1 MASAWKTEFSPEP
14 EPETA
19 IVPAGAVADAAG
31 EPSDYSQSSSSD
43 EDETDLPPGPID
55 PERCTMGGPGYQGG
69 AAQAAVTFYVTAKD
83 ARGTRIREGGA
94 YVVVR
99 VTPGT
104 SARAAGA
111 EPVSPD
117 VRDAGDGTYICT
129 YSVPARGD
137 YEVRRTLCFRSLT
150 CVCARCLLLPVLPW
164 LLHLRAACCNETSN
178 AKHAPGADG
187 AGRAWRG
194 GP

>member
-1 MASAWKTEFSPEP
+1 
-14 EPETA
+14 
-19 IVPAGAVADAAG
+19 
-31 EPSDYSQSSSSD
+31 
-43 EDETDLPPGPID
+43 
-55 PERCTMGGPGYQGG
+55 
-69 AAQAAVTFYVTAKD
+69 
-83 ARGTRIREGGA
+83 
-94 YVVVR
+94 VR